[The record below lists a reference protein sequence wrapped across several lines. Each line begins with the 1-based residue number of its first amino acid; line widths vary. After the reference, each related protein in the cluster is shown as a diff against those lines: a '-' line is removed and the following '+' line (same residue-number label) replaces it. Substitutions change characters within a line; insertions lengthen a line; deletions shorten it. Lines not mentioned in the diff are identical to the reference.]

1 MQEHRFESREAAS
14 VAAAEQIIAKL
25 ERRISAQGEAS
36 LIVSGGSTPVRCF
49 AALSCADI
57 RWSDVHIVLSD
68 ERWVAPTHDDSNEKL
83 VRASLLQG
91 MASNASLLSMYGDGG
106 DVAPRCE
113 EVSAKLKVLPFP
125 FACALLGMGTD
136 GHFASLFPDAEQ
148 LQDALDPEYPALCM
162 PVRTGASPY
171 ERISL
176 TLTPIARS
184 DEVIL
189 LIFGDDKWQTL
200 QAARESS
207 NGYPVS
213 KLLTQKRAPVS
224 VYWAP

>member
-1 MQEHRFESREAAS
+1 
-14 VAAAEQIIAKL
+14 
-25 ERRISAQGEAS
+25 
-36 LIVSGGSTPVRCF
+36 
-49 AALSCADI
+49 
-57 RWSDVHIVLSD
+57 
-68 ERWVAPTHDDSNEKL
+68 
-83 VRASLLQG
+83 
-91 MASNASLLSMYGDGG
+91 MASNASLLSMYGNGG
-106 DVAPRCE
+106 NVDARCDE
-113 EVSAKLKVLPFP
+113 ITAKLKVLPFP
-125 FACALLGMGTD
+125 FACALLGMGSD

-148 LQDALDPEYPALCM
+148 LHDALDPEYPALCM
-162 PVRTGASPY
+162 PVRTAASPY

-200 QAARESS
+200 QAARDSS